1 MKLFPFRRINLD
13 SPCNADCFC
22 DTVKYSPVCYE
33 PTMTTFFSACHAGCK
48 TVLQNG
54 EYGNCSCTQN
64 QMNIENSYYQS
75 DNQSKD
81 QLSVSTINE
90 ESQLMTNILNIVKA
104 GACKNDCGKSYLIL
118 TIIMC
123 IIQLL
128 TCSGKIGNVL
138 VNYRSVDDRDKAFAQ
153 GITLMLISLF
163 ALIPGPII
171 YGALIDSTCLVWD
184 DACGMKGN
192 CWVYD
197 PDKFRNYIN
206 STAICEL

>member
-1 MKLFPFRRINLD
+1 
-13 SPCNADCFC
+13 
-22 DTVKYSPVCYE
+22 
-33 PTMTTFFSACHAGCK
+33 MTTFFSACHAGCK
-48 TVLQNG
+48 KVLSNG

-64 QMNIENSYYQS
+64 QMNIQHSYYEL
-75 DNQSKD
+75 NAN
-81 QLSVSTINE
+81 VSSLTE
-90 ESQLMTNILNIVKA
+90 DGYLTTNILDIVKA
-104 GACKNDCGKSYLIL
+104 GACKNDCKKPYLIL

-123 IIQLL
+123 LIQLL

-138 VNYRSVDDRDKAFAQ
+138 VNYRSVEDRDKAFAQ
-153 GITLMLISLF
+153 GITLMLISLL

-184 DACGMKGN
+184 EACGMKGN

-206 STAICEL
+206 STAICEFFQ